1 MKIDGA
7 CHCGAISFEADVDPD
22 KVLICHC
29 SDCQTL
35 SAAAYRT
42 VAPVTG
48 DSFRLLAGELSVY
61 VKIAEDGTPRQ
72 QTFCPQ
78 CGTAIYAGPVAGQS
92 GMLGLRVG
100 AIRQR
105 AQLPP
110 QRQYY
115 CHSAQSWVQDLSA
128 LPQI

>member
-1 MKIDGA
+1 MQIDGA
-7 CHCGAISFEADVDPD
+7 CHCGDISFEAEIDPE

-35 SAAAYRT
+35 SGAAYRT

-48 DSFRLLAGELSVY
+48 ASFRLLSGELRVY

-72 QTFCPQ
+72 QTFCPR
-78 CGTAIYAGPVAGQS
+78 CGAPIFAGPVDGQN
-92 GMLGLRVG
+92 GMLGIRVG
-100 AIRQR
+100 TIRQR

-110 QRQYY
+110 RAQYY
-115 CHSAQSWVQDLSA
+115 CNSAQDWAQDLSA
-128 LPQI
+128 LPQK